1 MDILGVSVPFLSYV
15 LAYGLAALGCAVALG
30 RARQVTD
37 DDTRRGLVG
46 LLVGSGGWA
55 ALQLVFLVAP
65 TPALGY
71 GAYTLSLIVGLT
83 TVGAWLYF
91 TSAYTGRSFHRD
103 ETYRRLA
110 VGLYLAI
117 VAVKLTNP
125 LHGWYFETTF
135 VTVPFPH
142 LTIMHETFH
151 WVVTGLSYAL
161 VAVGFFMLYEMF
173 LDADYD
179 TRPLA
184 ALVGITGLP
193 VVFDIVGFASDFLL
207 DINYEPL
214 GVAVFAI
221 GVLYVFEAEFLAVQ
235 LTNDVD
241 APVIYLDTDDRIS
254 HYNGRAQRLFPDLAG
269 ATGEPIDSVIPPART
284 ELDDQNWILDR
295 TSDGETEH
303 YLVSDTRFSLGQTD
317 IGRIILFTDVTR
329 TERQRRELERQ
340 NEQLEGFAAAIR
352 HELLNTLQILNA
364 RIDIAGDALE
374 DGEVNLARDSLQTA
388 SDTSDRMAGIVDDLA
403 KLARYGQSV
412 EDSEAVT
419 VDLGTIAREAWATAD
434 VDGVTF
440 SMDTS
445 AELEADPERL
455 KTLLVNAFTFGAH
468 NGATEITVSVTDD
481 GFQITDDGTPIGNTD
496 PAAYF
501 EYGGAIPDAEAGL
514 TLPNL
519 RMLAE
524 THGWQV
530 TVDKAYQDGIRI
542 VVSDVRTL
550 SQSLG
555 ERLSQK

>member
-1 MDILGVSVPFLSYV
+1 MDIFGVPLAFLAYV
-15 LAYGLAALGCAVALG
+15 FAYGLAALGCGVAVG

-37 DDTRRGLVG
+37 LDTRRGLVA

-55 ALQLVFLVAP
+55 ALQLAFLVAP

-91 TSAYTGRSFHRD
+91 ASAYTGRSFHRD
-103 ETYRRLA
+103 ELYRRLA
-110 VGLYLAI
+110 VVLYLAI

-125 LHGWYFETTF
+125 LHGWYFQTAF
-135 VTVPFPH
+135 VTTPFPH
-142 LTIMHETFH
+142 LTIMHGTFH

-161 VAVGFFMLYEMF
+161 VAVGFFMLYELF

-193 VVFDIVGFASDFLL
+193 VVFDIVGFTSDFLI

-221 GVLYVFEAEFLAVQ
+221 GVLYVFEEEFLAVQ
-235 LTNDVD
+235 LTSGVD
-241 APVIYLDTDDRIS
+241 APIIYLDTDDRIS
-254 HYNGRAQRLFPDLAG
+254 HYNRRAERLFPALDG
-269 ATGEPIDSVIPPART
+269 ATGEPLDAVVPPANT
-284 ELDDQNWILDR
+284 ELGDRNWILDR
-295 TSDGETEH
+295 TDDGETEH

-317 IGRIILFTDVTR
+317 IGRMVLFSDVTR

-352 HELLNTLQILNA
+352 HELLNTLQILSA
-364 RIDIAGDALE
+364 RIDIAGTAID
-374 DGEVNLARDSLQTA
+374 DGEVSLARESLQTA
-388 SDTSDRMAGIVDDLA
+388 SDTSDRMADIVDDLA

-412 EDSEAVT
+412 EDDEART
-419 VDLGTIAREAWATAD
+419 VNIGRIVEEAWAIAD
-434 VDGVTF
+434 VEDVTL
-440 SMDTS
+440 SIDTD
-445 AELEADPERL
+445 AELTADPERL
-455 KTLLVNAFTFGAH
+455 QTLFVNAFTFGAH
-468 NGATEITVSVTDD
+468 NGATEISVAATDR
-481 GFQITDDGTPIGNTD
+481 GFTITDDGRPTGDTD
-496 PAAYF
+496 PASYF
-501 EYGGAIPDAEAGL
+501 EYGSAIPDAEAGL

-524 THGWQV
+524 THGWEATLDQS
-530 TVDKAYQDGIRI
+530 YQDGIRI
-542 VVSDVRTL
+542 IVSGVSTL
-550 SQSLG
+550 EQ
-555 ERLSQK
+555 